1 MTTKIILESPFANEN
16 KQKFN
21 DNYFYL
27 CVSARKMMTED
38 GDAPLFFHALY
49 TQFLHDDIQE
59 ERNLGLVKSFVYHSS
74 ADNKT
79 YAIDRGIS
87 GGMVL
92 GAEDALK
99 KGMDIK
105 FYTVLPKSD
114 PISKK
119 IDEINKISNIEKRWE
134 MGKRMVERMM
144 TTPKHKESFENTGDL
159 TLYSKSDAIK
169 TELKDVKKCIM
180 EFFAPLVD
188 SIRAESKNEN
198 KIENKKEVKQ
208 RKVIGVKG
216 SSN

>member
-49 TQFLHDDIQE
+49 TQFLHDNVQE
-59 ERNLGLVKSFVYHSS
+59 ERNLGLVKSFVYHSD

-87 GGMVL
+87 GGMIL

-105 FYTVLPKSD
+105 FYTVLPETD
-114 PISKK
+114 PIAKK
-119 IDEINKISNIEKRWE
+119 IDTINNITNVEKRWK
-134 MGKRMVERMM
+134 MGKRMVDQMM
-144 TTPKHKESFENTGDL
+144 NTPKHKDSFEKTGDL
-159 TLYSKSDAIK
+159 TLYSHSIKS
-169 TELKDVKKCIM
+169 ELKDVKKCIM

-188 SIRAESKNEN
+188 SIRAENKVEN
-198 KIENKKEVKQ
+198 KVENKKEKKKRSYV
-208 RKVIGVKG
+208 GVKG